1 MKKLYLNTDNIFAL
15 DSDDVDDD
23 TFNVQLSLVGEDGIV
38 LKDNTDKDLILSST
52 GTSPAL
58 TFDTDLNQ
66 FVGTIHLA
74 AGTIRQYARAFW
86 VVTDANDLPIALAS
100 YYPEEISI
108 ENNPSDATQTYRQM
122 LVPKAYF
129 LDTFLGNY
137 PSFSQTIVNI
147 LAEIEARNPNTLSNM
162 LLASQGELE
171 KQIRTRF
178 FKTQFH
184 LDKDMYDEDFRQSHW
199 LQQPNIKP
207 LISCDSFLL
216 VYGNNAIVLSND
228 IADSIKVDKDLGCF
242 EWMPLVTSTTLF
254 TMIISTLSGLAIT
267 AYASDYASRIPG
279 LFRIIYTAGMDF
291 PNLSDPDK
299 ESIRKAICRNSFI
312 TLKPLIDPIM
322 RERSISKSIDG
333 ASKSSSGG
341 MDIIIKQFK
350 EDEKEWISLMQK
362 ELGTTI
368 SFAVS

>member
-1 MKKLYLNTDNIFAL
+1 MKKLYLDTDNIYAL
-15 DSDDVDDD
+15 DSDDVNNN
-23 TFNVQLSLVGEDGIV
+23 TFHVRLSLVGEDGNV
-38 LKDNTDKDLILSST
+38 LTDNEGNDLILSSL
-52 GTSPAL
+52 GTNPEL
-58 TFDTDLNQ
+58 TFDTELNQ
-66 FVGTIHLA
+66 FKGTIHLA
-74 AGTIRQYARAFW
+74 DDTIKQYARAFW
-86 VVTDANDLPIALAS
+86 VVTDANNLPVILAE

-108 ENNPSDATQTYRQM
+108 ENDPTSATQTYKQM
-122 LVPKAYF
+122 LVPKSYF
-129 LDTFLGNY
+129 IDTFLGNY
-137 PSFSQTIVNI
+137 PSFSKTIVSI
-147 LAEIEARNPNTLSNM
+147 LAEIEKRNPDTLVNM

-178 FKTQFH
+178 FKMQFH

-199 LQQPNIKP
+199 IQQPNVKP
-207 LISCDSFLL
+207 LISCDSFTL
-216 VYGNNAIVLSND
+216 VYGNNTILLSND
-228 IADSIKVDKDLGCF
+228 IADSIKVDKDLGFF

-267 AYASDYASRIPG
+267 SYASDYASRIPG
-279 LFRIIYTAGMDF
+279 LFRIIYTAGLDF
-291 PNLSDPDK
+291 PNLPDPDK

-333 ASKSSSGG
+333 ASKSISGG
-341 MDIIIKQFK
+341 LDIIIKQFK

-362 ELGTTI
+362 EIGTTI

>member
-1 MKKLYLNTDNIFAL
+1 MKKLYLNTDNVFAL
-15 DSDDVDDD
+15 DSVDVDDD
-23 TFNVQLSLVGEDGIV
+23 TFNVQLSIVGEDGNV
-38 LKDNTDKDLILSST
+38 LTDNEGNDLILSSL
-52 GTSPAL
+52 GADPEL

-66 FVGTIHLA
+66 FIGTIHLA
-74 AGTIRQYARAFW
+74 TTTPRQYARAFW
-86 VVTDANDLPIALAS
+86 VVTDTNNLPIALAG

-108 ENNPSDATQTYRQM
+108 ENDPSDATQTYRQM
-122 LVPKAYF
+122 IVPKAYF
-129 LDTFLGNY
+129 TNTFLGNY
-137 PSFSQTIVNI
+137 PSFSGLIVNI
-147 LAEIEARNPNTLSNM
+147 LAEIEARDPNTLGNM

-178 FKTQFH
+178 FKTQFS

-199 LQQPNIKP
+199 LQQPDVKP
-207 LISCDSFLL
+207 LISCDSFRLI
-216 VYGNNAIVLSND
+216 YGNNDIVLSND
-228 IADSIKVDKDLGCF
+228 IADSIWVDKNLGTF

-267 AYASDYASRIPG
+267 SYASDYASRIPG

-291 PNLSDPDK
+291 PNLPDQDK
-299 ESIRKAICRNSFI
+299 ESIRKAICRNSFMM
-312 TLKPLIDPIM
+312 LKPLIDPIM

-333 ASKSSSGG
+333 ASKSVSGG
-341 MDIIIKQFK
+341 LDLIIKQFK